1 MLFIIIITVRS
12 SSAHTW
18 SMGELSKCCSGPC
31 GLTGGLPGPHG
42 GHALTGSR
50 AQQPRARV
58 GVPAEASAR
67 EVKRGGER
75 GKLKVAGFLLHRQMV

>member
-1 MLFIIIITVRS
+1 MLI
-12 SSAHTW
+12 
-18 SMGELSKCCSGPC
+18 LGPWVNSQNAVVDHVAYS
-31 GLTGGLPGPHG
+31 GGLPGPHG